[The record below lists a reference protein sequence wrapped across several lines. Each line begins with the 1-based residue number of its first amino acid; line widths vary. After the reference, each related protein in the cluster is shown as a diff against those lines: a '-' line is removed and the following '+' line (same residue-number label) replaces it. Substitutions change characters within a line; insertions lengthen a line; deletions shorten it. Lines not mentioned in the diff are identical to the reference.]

1 MYRIGKEEADA
12 ATRVIMSGSLF
23 RIGSKYEE
31 VNHFE
36 HEWKTKI
43 GSAHCLCLT
52 SGTAALQ
59 TGLAAL
65 GVGPGDEVI
74 IPAYTFISTA
84 VAVLAVGAI
93 PVIADIDDTL
103 TLDPADVER
112 KLSKYTKAVI
122 PVHIAGFPCDMD
134 RLVEMSVKHG
144 FFLIEDACQADGGSY
159 KGKRLGSIG
168 DTGAFSFN
176 WFKIISAGEGGAFV
190 TNDLKIFER
199 AIIYHDCGTP
209 FWTYDQA
216 IEVPIFSGFN
226 MRSNEITGAVLRE
239 QVKRLDGI
247 LGDLRHAK
255 KAIMKGLEGKVKFNP
270 SNDPEGDCGTTLA
283 FQFDTVD
290 EAIAFETKIGGLRP
304 INTNKHVYCNWT
316 PVLEKRGAHVN
327 AYDPFQNPQNAG
339 LNMNYT
345 PDMCKTSLDILSRS
359 VYFPVNPDWTKEQ
372 IREKIE
378 LFGK

>member
-12 ATRVIMSGSLF
+12 ASRVIMSGSLF

-36 HEWKTKI
+36 HEWKDKM
-43 GSAHCLCLT
+43 GSQHCLCLT

-74 IPAYTFISTA
+74 VPSYTFISTA

-93 PVIADIDDTL
+93 PVIVDINETL
-103 TLDPADVER
+103 TMDPADVER
-112 KLSKYTKAVI
+112 KISKHTKAVI

-134 RLVEMSVKHG
+134 ALMALSKKYG
-144 FFLIEDACQADGGSY
+144 FFIVEDACQADGGSY

-168 DTGAFSFN
+168 DTGAYSFN

-190 TNDLKIFER
+190 TNDLNIYER

-209 FWTYDQA
+209 YWTYEQPIDL
-216 IEVPIFSGFN
+216 PIFSGFN
-226 MRSNEITGAVLRE
+226 MRSNDITGAILRE

-247 LGDLRHAK
+247 LGDLRRVK
-255 KAIMKGLEGKVKFNP
+255 KAIMAGTAGKVPFSP
-270 SNDPEGDCGTTLA
+270 SNDREGDCGTTLS
-283 FQFDTVD
+283 FLFKTEE
-290 EAIAFETKIGGLRP
+290 EAIAFEKKIGGIRP
-304 INTNKHVYCNWT
+304 INTQKHVYTNWT
-316 PVLEKRGAHVN
+316 PILEKRGAHVN
-327 AYDPFQNPQNAG
+327 AYNPFLSPLNEG
-339 LNMNYT
+339 LNMDYSL
-345 PDMCKTSLDILSRS
+345 DMCSKSLDILSRS
-359 VYFPVNPDWTKEQ
+359 VYMAINPDWTDAVIQ
-372 IREKIE
+372 EKINRCI
-378 LFGK
+378 G

>member
-12 ATRVIMSGSLF
+12 AARVIMSGSLF
-23 RIGSKYEE
+23 RIGSKYQE

-36 HEWKTKI
+36 EEMKTKI
-43 GSAHCLCLT
+43 GVKHCLCLT

-93 PVIADIDDTL
+93 PVIADIDETL

-112 KLSKYTKAVI
+112 KISKYTKVVI

-134 RLVEMSVKHG
+134 RFLALSKQYG
-144 FFLIEDACQADGGSY
+144 FRIVEDACQADGGSY
-159 KGKRLGSIG
+159 KGKRFGSMG

-190 TNDLKIFER
+190 TNDLKLFER

-209 FWTYDQA
+209 FWTYEQP
-216 IEVPIFSGFN
+216 IELPIFSGFN
-226 MRSNEITGAVLRE
+226 MRSNEITGAILRE
-239 QVKRLDGI
+239 QLKRLDGI
-247 LGDLRHAK
+247 LGDLRRVK
-255 KAIMKGLEGKVKFNP
+255 RAIMDGLGGKVRFSP
-270 SNDPEGDCGTTLA
+270 SNDIDGDCGTTLP
-283 FQFDTVD
+283 FNFDTIE
-290 EAIAFETKIGGLRP
+290 EAVAFEKKIGGLRP
-304 INTNKHVYCNWT
+304 INTDKHVYCNWT
-316 PVLEKRGAHVN
+316 PVIEKRGAHIN
-327 AYDPFQNPQNAG
+327 AYDPFLNPQNAG

-345 PDMCKTSLDILSRS
+345 PDMCKASLDILSRT
-359 VYFPVNPDWTKEQ
+359 VYYAMNPDWTDED
-372 IREKIE
+372 IGRKIE
-378 LFGK
+378 LFSK